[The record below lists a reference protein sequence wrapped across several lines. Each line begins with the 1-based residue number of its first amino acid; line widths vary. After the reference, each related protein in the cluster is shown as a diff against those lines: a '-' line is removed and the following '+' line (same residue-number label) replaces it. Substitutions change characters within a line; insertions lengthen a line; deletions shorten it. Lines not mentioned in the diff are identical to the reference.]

1 VSEARVEQRTVQ
13 IEVEGGSIPTVVQG
27 PRDPGGV
34 PAVVVVPSVF
44 GPAPDLLERLGEL
57 GDAALVC
64 VPDPFWRTGEGALA
78 YDDMDAVV
86 ARFGDFDIQ
95 RCRAEM
101 GAVAAWARASANG
114 RVIGVGICFG
124 GPYVLRMAA
133 DGELDGVVTWHGS
146 RMEQVLG
153 RAGSISCPVRHHLG
167 GADAI
172 TPPEVVDALRAAFA
186 EHADAQIVVHDGADH
201 GFSHDGPTWD
211 ADVFE
216 LAFGSLVELVERSG

>member
-1 VSEARVEQRTVQ
+1 MNEARVQRRTVPV
-13 IEVEGGSIPTVVQG
+13 EVEGGSVPTVVQG
-27 PRDPGGV
+27 PRDAVGV

-44 GPAPDLLERLGEL
+44 GPAPDLLERLAEL

-64 VPDPFWRTGEGALA
+64 VPDPFWRTGEGALR
-78 YDDMDAVV
+78 YGDMEAVV
-86 ARFGDFDIQ
+86 ARFAAFDIQ

-101 GAVAAWARASANG
+101 GAVAAWARANGNG

-124 GPYVLRMAA
+124 GPYVLRMAS

-153 RAGSISCPVRHHLG
+153 RAGAITCPVRHHLG
-167 GADAI
+167 GVDAI

-186 EHADAQIVVHDGADH
+186 AHPDVEIVVHDGADH

-211 ADVFE
+211 PEVYG
-216 LAFGSLVELVERSG
+216 LAFASLVELVGRCG